1 MKALVA
7 LERLLLPNAC
17 VSCGRTVGATTPDSL
32 VCAPCLAR
40 LRSIPAGCERC
51 GQPLPPVGPC
61 RFCADWPR
69 AMQRVTSAVWLGD
82 EARQIVHH
90 LKYQGYKRLADD
102 MARKMVRLL
111 SCPVGSMLVP
121 IPLGP
126 KRLRQRGYN
135 QADLVARSLGEQ
147 WKVDVHLQILARER
161 DTKSQTKLTP
171 EERRTNVGG
180 AFLAT
185 TPTAPGLGGEEVE
198 GGEEEHPASGSPS
211 PPSPSSPPN
220 HFPTV
225 ILVDDVLTTGATL
238 AAAAT
243 ALQEAGWHKV
253 EAVTFARAL
262 PFVVRV
268 ELT

>member
-69 AMQRVTSAVWLGD
+69 ALQRVTSAVWLGD

-111 SCPVGSMLVP
+111 SCPVGSVLVP
-121 IPLGP
+121 VPLGP

-147 WKVDVHLQILARER
+147 WKVDVHPQILARER

-180 AFLAT
+180 AFVAAP
-185 TPTAPGLGGEEVE
+185 PTATRGSGGAE
-198 GGEEEHPASGSPS
+198 GAEGAGDPDVQRSSAPAASSVS
-211 PPSPSSPPN
+211 PPS
-220 HFPTV
+220 V